1 MLGGALALFRYLP
14 ALDDARSLRADL
26 EQMVTRAKTAGLGID
41 RPELVA
47 LRQDEAAARA
57 KFSRLDEMLAGD
69 PLIALARALPP
80 THDAIAGA
88 DAVGTAGAA
97 LLDAADAGLALAD
110 RYVGIKEQQAAAAA
124 DGGQGSALAQLVEL
138 MATGRDDVDR
148 ILAAV
153 DRADAALATTPKDLP
168 GPIAQIRDL
177 MRQRLADYEP
187 ALRTYAQL
195 DNTLPGIL
203 GWDGP
208 RRYLV
213 LTQNPAELRPTGGFI
228 GSFGLITFDKGRIT
242 ERTFQDVFLLD
253 LPWDYPFIAAPDPL
267 TRYLLGTEAAVAAG
281 GRELVAGLPD
291 QRAGRHPPV
300 PQRGRHR
307 PDRRRAGHHHL
318 HHRRA
323 ARGHRPRHRARLRR
337 HHRERRDH
345 AQGAPE
351 HPRRDATPQTNRKA
365 FLSAFADRLFTAL
378 LALPPSRWTDLAGR
392 GDAFQSEHLL
402 LAWFADQG
410 DEAEI
415 AKLGFDGAIRQ
426 DPGDFIYPV
435 DSNVS
440 PVSKLNAVTDR
451 SLDLDV
457 RLDAYGNADNTLTV
471 GWTNRDR
478 DRPAASPIG
487 SCRTLE
493 DS

>member
-1 MLGGALALFRYLP
+1 M
-14 ALDDARSLRADL
+14 
-26 EQMVTRAKTAGLGID
+26 
-41 RPELVA
+41 
-47 LRQDEAAARA
+47 
-57 KFSRLDEMLAGD
+57 
-69 PLIALARALPP
+69 
-80 THDAIAGA
+80 
-88 DAVGTAGAA
+88 
-97 LLDAADAGLALAD
+97 
-110 RYVGIKEQQAAAAA
+110 
-124 DGGQGSALAQLVEL
+124 
-138 MATGRDDVDR
+138 
-148 ILAAV
+148 
-153 DRADAALATTPKDLP
+153 
-168 GPIAQIRDL
+168 
-177 MRQRLADYEP
+177 
-187 ALRTYAQL
+187 
-195 DNTLPGIL
+195 
-203 GWDGP
+203 
-208 RRYLV
+208 
-213 LTQNPAELRPTGGFI
+213 
-228 GSFGLITFDKGRIT
+228 
-242 ERTFQDVFLLD
+242 
-253 LPWDYPFIAAPDPL
+253 
-267 TRYLLGTEAAVAAG
+267 AAG
-281 GRELVAGLPD
+281 RRELVAGLPD
-291 QRAGRHPPV
+291 QRPGRRPPV
-300 PQRGRHR
+300 PQRGRR
-307 PDRRRAGHHHL
+307 GSDRRRAGHHHL

-351 HPRRDATPQTNRKA
+351 HARRDATRQTNRKA

-440 PVSKLNAVTDR
+440 PASKLNAVTDR

-478 DRPAASPIG
+478 DRRRQAVSGAAGVSRTT
-487 SCRTLE
+487 RTLGMYFRLYVPERSRLEGVTAGTNLALNAPSDAGDESGRMVIANYFRIPPGSARLQYRWTSPYPADLGE
-493 DS
+493 DGVATYRLTIQRQPGLRAGPLTLQISVAGRREHPRCQPRPHGQRRTR